1 MKAALAICLILLS
14 APALAQ
20 GVGPRAEAS
29 KPDLRA
35 FTLRNDSDQF
45 ITEATATSTKG
56 TRFDLTKNSPI
67 APRRA
72 MNFMMQANEC
82 LSSVQLRFKDG
93 HEAQATGL
101 NDCGQPQ
108 IFTDGTR
115 ITVGTEAGGP
125 LIRTDK

>member
-1 MKAALAICLILLS
+1 MKAAVAICLILLG

-20 GVGPRAEAS
+20 SLGPRTEAS

-45 ITEATATSTKG
+45 ITQATATSTRG
-56 TRFDLTKNSPI
+56 THFDLTKESPV

-72 MNFMMQANEC
+72 MNFMMQADEC
-82 LSSVQLRFKDG
+82 LGSVQLRFKDG
-93 HEAQATGL
+93 HEAEATGL